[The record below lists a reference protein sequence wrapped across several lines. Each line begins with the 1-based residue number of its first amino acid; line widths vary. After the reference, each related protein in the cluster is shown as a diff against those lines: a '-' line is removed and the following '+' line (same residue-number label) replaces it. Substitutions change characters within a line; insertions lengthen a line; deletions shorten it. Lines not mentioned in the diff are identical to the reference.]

1 MCDGRATRVLI
12 LIVAAAA
19 IAGCRADHTPEVTAA
34 LRQIIQE
41 KPAAALRRDIAV
53 PVWKDVAAF
62 YHARDDKPAWI
73 LGDDTSAASHVLEV
87 LRTAPA
93 HGFATSDYGEAEIT
107 SRLLA
112 LTEATSDDAART
124 RQIAEIDA
132 RLTAA
137 LLAFGRDVSIGRRSP
152 AAGKNLARVIPEF
165 AATLVKASDDPEG
178 WIDSVRPPHPE
189 YIALETALT
198 SLLYQRD
205 HGGWRPVPTGKFASG
220 VSSASIAALR
230 SRLAAGGHLDAGAA
244 ASDAPFSADDEL
256 AVKAFQGLHGLKAT
270 GAVDGATLAALNV
283 PIDERIRQIALNL
296 ERWRAMPDDL
306 GARHL
311 IVNIPSFHLI
321 AREDGKSVLDIR
333 VVVGKLTNKTPVFS
347 STMSSIVFSPYWNIP
362 DSIVDGE
369 TVPAIA
375 KDPAYLARNNIEVLN
390 ISNSSTVSYADVDWD
405 DASQRRR
412 LAFRQKPGPGNA
424 LGSVKFLFP
433 NQYDVYIHDTPADRL
448 FGRVSRA
455 LSHGCV
461 RLEQP
466 EALARYVLR
475 GDPKWDDESIREA
488 MSAGVEKHVRL
499 REPIPVHLVYFTA
512 WVDETGG
519 LHFQPDIYGYD
530 APRR

>member
-1 MCDGRATRVLI
+1 M
-12 LIVAAAA
+12 
-19 IAGCRADHTPEVTAA
+19 
-34 LRQIIQE
+34 
-41 KPAAALRRDIAV
+41 
-53 PVWKDVAAF
+53 
-62 YHARDDKPAWI
+62 
-73 LGDDTSAASHVLEV
+73 
-87 LRTAPA
+87 
-93 HGFATSDYGEAEIT
+93 
-107 SRLLA
+107 
-112 LTEATSDDAART
+112 
-124 RQIAEIDA
+124 
-132 RLTAA
+132 
-137 LLAFGRDVSIGRRSP
+137 
-152 AAGKNLARVIPEF
+152 
-165 AATLVKASDDPEG
+165 
-178 WIDSVRPPHPE
+178 
-189 YIALETALT
+189 
-198 SLLYQRD
+198 
-205 HGGWRPVPTGKFASG
+205 GKFASG

-256 AVKAFQGLHGLKAT
+256 AVKAFHGLHGLKAT

-466 EALARYVLR
+466 EHRRRETRPAPRT
-475 GDPKWDDESIREA
+475 DPRSPGLFHGLGRRNWG
-488 MSAGVEKHVRL
+488 SAFPAGYLRL
-499 REPIPVHLVYFTA
+499 RCASPLSFRHSSKFHPFISVQLAVYPSA
-512 WVDETGG
+512 
-519 LHFQPDIYGYD
+519 
-530 APRR
+530 R

>member
-1 MCDGRATRVLI
+1 M
-12 LIVAAAA
+12 
-19 IAGCRADHTPEVTAA
+19 
-34 LRQIIQE
+34 
-41 KPAAALRRDIAV
+41 
-53 PVWKDVAAF
+53 WKDVAAF
-62 YHARDDKPAWI
+62 YDARDDKPAWI
-73 LGDDTSAASHVLEV
+73 DGDDTSAASHALEV

-93 HGFATSDYGEAEIT
+93 HGFAAADYGEPEIS
-107 SRLLA
+107 SRLVA
-112 LTEATSDDAART
+112 FTEAVSDDAARA

-137 LLAFGRDVSIGRRSP
+137 LLAFGRDVSIGRTSP
-152 AAGKNLARVIPEF
+152 ASAKKLARSVPDF
-165 AATLVKASDDPEG
+165 AATLVKATDDPG
-178 WIDSVRPPHPE
+178 AWVDSMRPPHPE
-189 YIALETALT
+189 YIALETALI
-198 SLLYQRD
+198 SLLHQRD
-205 HGGWRPVPTGKFASG
+205 DGGWSRVPVGKFAAGESG
-220 VSSASIAALR
+220 AAVAALR
-230 SRLAAGGHLDAGAA
+230 KRLAAGGHLDAAAA
-244 ASDAPFSADDEL
+244 ASSGPLSAKDGL

-270 GAVDGATLAALNV
+270 GAVDGATLAAMNV
-283 PIDERIRQIALNL
+283 PINERIRQIALNL

-311 IVNIPSFHLI
+311 IVNIPSFHLL

-375 KDPAYLARNNIEVLN
+375 KDPAYLARNNIEVRD
-390 ISNSSTVSYADVDWD
+390 ISNSSTIDYADVDWD
-405 DASQRRR
+405 NPSQRRR

-448 FGRVSRA
+448 FSRVSRA

-475 GDPKWDDESIREA
+475 GSPEWDDQGIREA
-488 MSAGVEKHVRL
+488 MNAGVEKHVRL
-499 REPIPVHLVYFTA
+499 HEPIPVHLVYFTT
-512 WVDETGG
+512 WVDENGG

-530 APRR
+530 APHR

>member
-1 MCDGRATRVLI
+1 MRVLI

-19 IAGCRADHTPEVTAA
+19 AIAGCRRVDHSPEITAA
-34 LRQIIQE
+34 LRHIIE
-41 KPAAALRRDIAV
+41 AEPAPALRRAV
-53 PVWKDVAAF
+53 AVRVWKDVAAF

-73 LGDDTSAASHVLEV
+73 VDDDASAASHVLEV

-93 HGFATSDYGEAEIT
+93 HGFAAADYGEPEIT
-107 SRLLA
+107 SRLAA
-112 LTEATSDDAART
+112 LTQASDDATRP

-132 RLTAA
+132 QLTAA
-137 LLAFGRDVSIGRRSP
+137 LLAFGRDVSLGRNSP
-152 AAGKNLARVIPEF
+152 VSGRNPARVIPEF
-165 AATLVKASDDPEG
+165 APTLARASDDPEG
-178 WIDSVRPPHPE
+178 WLDSMRPPHPE
-189 YIALETALT
+189 YIALETAMI
-198 SLLYQRD
+198 SLLHARD
-205 HGGWRPVPTGKFASG
+205 RGGWKPVPKGKFAGGESG
-220 VSSASIAALR
+220 ASVAALR
-230 SRLAAGGHLDAGAA
+230 KRLAAGGHLSAGAA
-244 ASDAPFSADDEL
+244 SSDAPFSAADEL

-270 GAVDGATLAALNV
+270 GAVDGATLAAMNV
-283 PIDERIRQIALNL
+283 PIDERIRQIAVNL
-296 ERWRAMPDDL
+296 DRWRAMPDDL

-311 IVNIPSFHLI
+311 IVNIPSFHLL

-375 KDPAYLARNNIEVLN
+375 KDPAYLARNNIEVLDV
-390 ISNSSTVSYADVDWD
+390 SNSSTVSYADVDWD

-433 NQYDVYIHDTPADRL
+433 NQYDVYIHDTPVDRL
-448 FGRVSRA
+448 FSRVSRA

-475 GDPKWDDESIREA
+475 GQSEWDDETISEA
-488 MSAGVEKHVRL
+488 MNAGVEKHVRL

-512 WVDETGG
+512 WVDENDG

-530 APRR
+530 SPHR